1 MPQIVVGT
9 PSALET
15 ELTKA
20 RGLVGFQETY
30 REAARSS
37 LPGGFDHFDWVIYDE
52 VHALDGNEGAALQR
66 LIRSM
71 TCIFLALSATVGN
84 AEQMRGWFEVVK
96 GDQLNIE
103 PSTSVR
109 RR

>member
-1 MPQIVVGT
+1 M
-9 PSALET
+9 
-15 ELTKA
+15 
-20 RGLVGFQETY
+20 
-30 REAARSS
+30 
-37 LPGGFDHFDWVIYDE
+37 IYDE

-71 TCIFLALSATVGN
+71 TCNFLALSATVGN

-103 PSTSVR
+103 TLDVSEAEVKAARAPPPAPVGTSNENTIKIHVQRTLESNVTLDFSFSYVR
-109 RR
+109 QYC